1 LTSSK
6 VEADLHLHTS
16 ISDGSATP
24 REAVAEAARI
34 GLKAIAIT
42 DHDATEGIEG
52 ASAAGRRYGVVVI
65 PGVELSCR
73 EFSGEGGQ
81 VGREVHILGYYVD
94 KDNSALR
101 KSLEVER
108 DNRVARLKRMASR
121 LGDMGMPIDFDGIK
135 IKTETETKF
144 SLGRPELAEVLVR
157 EGHVSSID
165 EAFALYLGEGKPAYV
180 RRSTYMT
187 AVEGIALVRQAGGI
201 ACIAHPGLG
210 EDEEGKDRPVIDLI
224 PSLAAAGLQAIE
236 VYYPQH
242 TPEVTAEL
250 LCLAAAHGL
259 LVTGGSDWHG
269 TRKPEL
275 RMGASGVDMV
285 VVNLLREAWENA
297 G

>member
-1 LTSSK
+1 MTSPK

-24 REAVAEAARI
+24 GETVAEAARI

-42 DHDATEGIEG
+42 DHDATEGIES

-81 VGREVHILGYYVD
+81 VGREIHILGYYVD

-101 KSLEVER
+101 EALEVER
-108 DNRVARLKRMASR
+108 DNRVTRLKWMASR
-121 LGDMGMPIDFDGIK
+121 LGDIGLPINFEEIRAK
-135 IKTETETKF
+135 AETGTKY
-144 SLGRPELAEVLVR
+144 SLGRPELAEALVK

-165 EAFALYLGEGKPAYV
+165 EAFALYLGEGRPAYV

-210 EDEEGKDRPVIDLI
+210 EDEEGNDRPVIDLI
-224 PSLAAAGLQAIE
+224 PGLAATGLQAVE

-242 TPEVTAEL
+242 TLEVTAEL
-250 LCLAAAHGL
+250 VGLAAAHGL

-275 RMGASGVDMV
+275 RMGASGVDMAV
-285 VVNLLREAWENA
+285 VKSLREAWKNA